1 MENDLFQTSLYF
13 FSALLQADA
22 AILGFGTIFIIFK
35 LQALDSLKQNII
47 QAYYTKG
54 SGHIS
59 NVNSLLFSKK
69 PEEIA
74 KVISGAAEYDKRNYI
89 HIVCIPKRAEQISN
103 SIKLPIWI
111 IGTHAV
117 FCSILLSLSF
127 KNIENV
133 IFEQVLL
140 LICLIW
146 FAASVF
152 LAGRLAIKIL
162 TKKEKYDLK
171 ELLVDVYKELYKDDV
186 T

>member
-1 MENDLFQTSLYF
+1 MIENLFQTSLYF

-54 SGHIS
+54 SGHIG
-59 NVNSLLFSKK
+59 NVNNLLFSKEPK
-69 PEEIA
+69 EIA
-74 KVISGAAEYDKRNYI
+74 KVLSGAAEYDRENYN
-89 HIVCIPKRAEQISN
+89 HIVCIPKRAEQISK
-103 SIKLPIWI
+103 SIKLPIWV

-117 FCSILLSLSF
+117 FCSIFLLLSF
-127 KNIENV
+127 KNYEN
-133 IFEQVLL
+133 IILQQVLL

-146 FAASVF
+146 FTISVF

-162 TKKEKYDLK
+162 TKKEKYELK
-171 ELLVDVYKELYKDDV
+171 ELLPEVYNEINKSVV